1 MFSSGSTHFFSPMK
15 YDKMTLCNV
24 RLSRQ
29 ILQAS
34 NNHFNIIYV
43 TNQDKLDIIKMV
55 TFSKGPAQIMDD
67 RMKSFPENFALAMT
81 FTLNDKWHEQFDE
94 GYNSLSYF
102 FVYTIVF
109 TFCYEN
115 AKCLQIIRRKA
126 SFSRSEFLVRLK
138 QHCKRISDMQWNN
151 FKSLLNLVLSVL
163 FSRSV
168 LTPIWQY

>member
-1 MFSSGSTHFFSPMK
+1 MVFSSGSTHFFSPMK

-102 FVYTIVF
+102 FCIYHSFYILLWKCKMF
-109 TFCYEN
+109 TNYQTKGILFE
-115 AKCLQIIRRKA
+115 
-126 SFSRSEFLVRLK
+126 
-138 QHCKRISDMQWNN
+138 KRI
-151 FKSLLNLVLSVL
+151 
-163 FSRSV
+163 FSKAKTA
-168 LTPIWQY
+168 L